1 MSNFKL
7 ILAAALAAAGLQAS
21 AQNPIIRDQF
31 SADPTARVFNG
42 KLYLFPSH
50 DIPPASAAD
59 YPRKDWFCMEDYH
72 VFSSENLTDWTDH
85 GVILNQKQV
94 PWGNPTG
101 YSMWAPDCI
110 EKDGKYYFFFPNG
123 TKEGRGFGI
132 GIATADKPEGPY
144 TPMEKNIE
152 GINGI
157 DPGLLQASDG
167 NTYIFW
173 GAGRCAKLKPSLT
186 EIADDTP
193 TETMKWGDREFQM
206 TGVNCLKGLPSR
218 QAEGPFPFE
227 YNGNY
232 YLTYPYVREN
242 TEVIGYAMAKNPMGP
257 YEYKGIILEEW
268 PDCWTIHQSVVN
280 YKGQWYLFYHH
291 NNYSPNFDKSR
302 SVCVDSLFFNADGTI
317 RPVKPTLRGV
327 GINNATQKIQIDR
340 YSEIGGSAK
349 IEYLHANDADTTKR
363 FEGWKTIFGSNG
375 NVRYNRVDFG
385 AGKFKKAY
393 IQYRST
399 TGGSVTITDGTG
411 KPIADGSLPQSAEF
425 KTATIA
431 LKAKPKGVIDLKIT
445 GKDIEIDWIYFK

>member
-1 MSNFKL
+1 
-7 ILAAALAAAGLQAS
+7 
-21 AQNPIIRDQF
+21 
-31 SADPTARVFNG
+31 
-42 KLYLFPSH
+42 
-50 DIPPASAAD
+50 
-59 YPRKDWFCMEDYH
+59 
-72 VFSSENLTDWTDH
+72 
-85 GVILNQKQV
+85 
-94 PWGNPTG
+94 
-101 YSMWAPDCI
+101 
-110 EKDGKYYFFFPNG
+110 
-123 TKEGRGFGI
+123 
-132 GIATADKPEGPY
+132 
-144 TPMEKNIE
+144 
-152 GINGI
+152 
-157 DPGLLQASDG
+157 
-167 NTYIFW
+167 
-173 GAGRCAKLKPSLT
+173 
-186 EIADDTP
+186 
-193 TETMKWGDREFQM
+193 MKWGDREFQM

-302 SVCVDSLFFNADGTI
+302 AVCVDSLFFNADGTI